1 MFKWENECSTLLVRE
16 NKTRRPHFIIGLMR
30 YYIITQNNQK
40 KKSSEISFLKLS
52 WDVIIEVRVILVQ
65 EEFNLHLSITF
76 TANICQ
82 LQKVSLSEEAT
93 LKMRH
98 SHKRRIRCVFS
109 HWEWLLA
116 PAGSTQY
123 SVKNTCN
130 KLSFCKKYPV
140 TSFPLSSSCHHPQ
153 KSLTLTK
160 GTTYPQMSKHLNLMF
175 ICDVHKHSC
184 DFR

>member
-16 NKTRRPHFIIGLMR
+16 NKTRQPHFIIGLMR
-30 YYIITQNNQK
+30 YYIITQNNPK

-130 KLSFCKKYPV
+130 KLSFCKKISSNKLP
-140 TSFPLSSSCHHPQ
+140 TFFFLSSS
-153 KSLTLTK
+153 TEIT
-160 GTTYPQMSKHLNLMF
+160 
-175 ICDVHKHSC
+175 HS
-184 DFR
+184 D